1 MIAINMLII
10 MNFVCTVS
18 AWYLSVPTGNVVVWY
33 HYKVM
38 SMDISEPGGLKLY
51 NIFTTNWQLV
61 DVTSQMDEIKD
72 VYCVTKDKQKAVF
85 PSIKVWNRLP
95 KENVY
100 KVLSVFEKYYSNPSV
115 PYDRAIIYDPVIN
128 FVKEVCSDYTGEQ
141 IRSDNYKDLNEMIMN
156 HLIEFQ
162 KSRPE
167 MNTTYG
173 TNDTSTGLDI
183 LKVFVEIPKLSDEV
197 EKNYQEIAAQKSAT
211 LAEEYRQKTELKKK
225 ETDNKL
231 EVLDAEKNR
240 KVAEEQ
246 NKQKAEAAESDSK
259 VKKINAESDATK
271 KRIDADAN
279 SYTLSKLADDNRL
292 LLTPEYIQLKQVESF
307 GCNNAIYYGDSIPT
321 FMSNQYNTGNNPWE
335 LATKNTIK

>member
-1 MIAINMLII
+1 MYNLVFMIFCILGL
-10 MNFVCTVS
+10 TKS
-18 AWYLSVPTGNVVVWY
+18 LYLSVPTGNVVVWY
-33 HYKVM
+33 NWRVM
-38 SMDISEPGGLKLY
+38 SNEISEPGGLKFY
-51 NIFTTNWQLV
+51 NPLITDYQRV

-95 KENVY
+95 KDKVY
-100 KVLSVFEKYYSNPSV
+100 GVLSVFEKFYSNPQV

-156 HLIEFQ
+156 HLVEFQ

-167 MNTTYG
+167 MSIVSGG
-173 TNDTSTGLDI
+173 TNNSTGLDI

-225 ETDNKL
+225 ETENKL

-240 KVAEEQ
+240 KVAEEK
-246 NKQKAEAAESDSK
+246 NKQSEDKAESESK
-259 VKKINAESDATK
+259 IVKINAESDATK
-271 KRIDADAN
+271 KRIDSDAN
-279 SYTLSKLADDNRL
+279 SYALSKLATDNKL

-321 FMSNQYNTGNNPWE
+321 FMSNQYNSGNNPWE
-335 LATKNTIK
+335 LITKDKV

>member
-1 MIAINMLII
+1 MYNLVFMILCILGL
-10 MNFVCTVS
+10 TKS
-18 AWYLSVPTGNVVVWY
+18 LYLSVPTGNVVVWY
-33 HYKVM
+33 NWRVM
-38 SMDISEPGGLKLY
+38 SNEISEPGGLKFY
-51 NIFTTNWQLV
+51 NPLITDYQRV

-95 KENVY
+95 KDKVY
-100 KVLSVFEKYYSNPSV
+100 GVLSVFEKFYSNPQV

-156 HLIEFQ
+156 HLVEFQ

-167 MNTTYG
+167 MSIVSGG
-173 TNDTSTGLDI
+173 TNNSTGLDI

-225 ETDNKL
+225 ETENKL

-240 KVAEEQ
+240 KVAEEK
-246 NKQKAEAAESDSK
+246 NKQSEDKAESESK
-259 VKKINAESDATK
+259 IVKINAESDATK
-271 KRIDADAN
+271 KRIDSDAN
-279 SYTLSKLADDNRL
+279 SYALSKLATDNKL

-321 FMSNQYNTGNNPWE
+321 FMSNQYNSGNNPWE
-335 LATKNTIK
+335 LITKDKV